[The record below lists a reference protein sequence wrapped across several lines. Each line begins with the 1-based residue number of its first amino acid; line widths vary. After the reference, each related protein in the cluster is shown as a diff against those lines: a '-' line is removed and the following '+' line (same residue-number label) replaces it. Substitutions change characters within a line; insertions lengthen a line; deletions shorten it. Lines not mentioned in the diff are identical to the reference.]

1 MSDQSSLAMAAKAKA
16 MYGKHLKSDDY
27 TELLRKKT
35 VQEIAGYLKNETA
48 FKSVLKGI
56 NEFSIHRGHLEMLIR
71 QTFYLDFLEL
81 IRYGQSKKDHF
92 YEYGVLMI
100 EIKQILMSI
109 RLLSETDKTN
119 QIAQLP
125 IFANRMI
132 SFDVEELIKVNTFD
146 ELLSV
151 LKNTPYYS
159 ILKPLKPR
167 SVLDI
172 DYANFEIVLKAYY
185 YKRVYEIIEQ
195 EFTGKDKKD
204 IRDLFDTQIELEN
217 ITKIYRLKKYYNASP
232 SEIKKVLNPTYKRIS
247 KNDLDEWIETLDAQ
261 AFLHAVNKNAYDIP
275 TDAKEFQYIE
285 YQTDAI
291 MFDLNKRLMR
301 FSTNPN
307 IILVSYLSL
316 LDIEIRNIIDIIE
329 GIRYK
334 VENDKIAKLLIY

>member
-35 VQEIAGYLKNETA
+35 VQEIAGYLKSETA
-48 FKSVLKGI
+48 FKSVLQGI
-56 NEFSIHRGHLEMLIR
+56 NEFAIHRGHLEMLIR

-81 IRYGQSKKDHF
+81 IRYGQSNKDHF

-100 EIKQILMSI
+100 EMKQILMTI

-132 SFDVEELIKVNTFD
+132 SFDVEKLIKVNTFD
-146 ELLSV
+146 ELLNV
-151 LKNTPYYS
+151 LKNTPYYNL
-159 ILKPLKPR
+159 LKPLKPR

-172 DYANFEIVLKAYY
+172 DYANFEVVLKSYY

-195 EFTGKDKKD
+195 EFTGKDKQD

-217 ITKIYRLKKYYNASP
+217 ITKIYRLKKYYNSSP
-232 SEIKKVLNPTYKRIS
+232 VEIKKVLNPTYKRIN
-247 KNDLDEWIETLDAQ
+247 KKLLDELIETKDAHG
-261 AFLHAVNKNAYDIP
+261 FLLAINQNGYNIP
-275 TDAKEFQYIE
+275 TDIKEFQY
-285 YQTDAI
+285 
-291 MFDLNKRLMR
+291 
-301 FSTNPN
+301 
-307 IILVSYLSL
+307 
-316 LDIEIRNIIDIIE
+316 
-329 GIRYK
+329 
-334 VENDKIAKLLIY
+334 

>member
-27 TELLRKKT
+27 TELLRKRT

-48 FKSVLKGI
+48 FKSVLEGI
-56 NEFSIHRGHLEMLIR
+56 NEFSIHRGHLEMLVR

-81 IRYGQSKKDHF
+81 IRYGQTNKDHF

-109 RLLSETDKTN
+109 RLLSETDKTS

-132 SFDVEELIKVNTFD
+132 SFDVERLIKVNTYD
-146 ELLSV
+146 ELLTV
-151 LKNTPYYS
+151 IKNTPYYNL
-159 ILKPLKPR
+159 LKPLKPI
-167 SVLDI
+167 STLDI
-172 DYANFEIVLKAYY
+172 DYANFEVVLKTYY
-185 YKRVYEIIEQ
+185 YKRVYEIIEH
-195 EFTGKDKKD
+195 EFSGKDKQD
-204 IRDLFDTQIELEN
+204 IKDLFDTQIELEN

-232 SEIKKVLNPTYKRIS
+232 IEIKKVLNPTHKRIPR
-247 KNDLDEWIETLDAQ
+247 KTLDEWIDTTDAES
-261 AFLHAVNKNAYDIP
+261 FLKAVKTNAYDISI
-275 TDAKEFQYIE
+275 DIKEFQYIE
-285 YQTDAI
+285 YQTDVI

-316 LDIEIRNIIDIIE
+316 LEIEIINIIDIIE

-334 VENDKIAKLLIY
+334 VDNDKIAKLLIY

>member
-35 VQEIAGYLKNETA
+35 VQEIAGYLKSETA
-48 FKSVLKGI
+48 FKSVLQGI
-56 NEFSIHRGHLEMLIR
+56 NEFAIHRGHLEMLIR

-81 IRYGQSKKDHF
+81 IRYGQSNKDHF

-100 EIKQILMSI
+100 EMKQILMTI

-132 SFDVEELIKVNTFD
+132 SFDVEKLIKVNTFD

-159 ILKPLKPR
+159 LLKPLKPR
-167 SVLDI
+167 SLLDI
-172 DYANFEIVLKAYY
+172 DYANFEVVLKSYY

-195 EFTGKDKKD
+195 EFTGKDKQD

-217 ITKIYRLKKYYNASP
+217 ITKIYRLKKYYNSSP
-232 SEIKKVLNPTYKRIS
+232 SDIKKVLNPTYKRIN
-247 KNDLDEWIETLDAQ
+247 KKLLDELIETKDAQ
-261 AFLHAVNKNAYDIP
+261 GFLLAINQNGYNIP
-275 TDAKEFQYIE
+275 TDVKEFQYIE
-285 YQTDAI
+285 YQMDAI

-316 LDIEIRNIIDIIE
+316 LEIEIRNIIDIIE

>member
-119 QIAQLP
+119 QIA
-125 IFANRMI
+125 
-132 SFDVEELIKVNTFD
+132 
-146 ELLSV
+146 
-151 LKNTPYYS
+151 
-159 ILKPLKPR
+159 
-167 SVLDI
+167 
-172 DYANFEIVLKAYY
+172 
-185 YKRVYEIIEQ
+185 
-195 EFTGKDKKD
+195 
-204 IRDLFDTQIELEN
+204 
-217 ITKIYRLKKYYNASP
+217 
-232 SEIKKVLNPTYKRIS
+232 
-247 KNDLDEWIETLDAQ
+247 
-261 AFLHAVNKNAYDIP
+261 
-275 TDAKEFQYIE
+275 
-285 YQTDAI
+285 
-291 MFDLNKRLMR
+291 
-301 FSTNPN
+301 
-307 IILVSYLSL
+307 
-316 LDIEIRNIIDIIE
+316 
-329 GIRYK
+329 
-334 VENDKIAKLLIY
+334 

>member
-48 FKSVLKGI
+48 FKSVLQGI
-56 NEFSIHRGHLEMLIR
+56 NEFAIHRGHLEMLIR

-81 IRYGQSKKDHF
+81 IRYGQSNKDHF

-100 EIKQILMSI
+100 EMKQILMTI

-132 SFDVEELIKVNTFD
+132 SFDVEKLIKVNTFD
-146 ELLSV
+146 ELLMV
-151 LKNTPYYS
+151 LKNTPYYNL
-159 ILKPLKPR
+159 LKPLKPR
-167 SVLDI
+167 SILDI
-172 DYANFEIVLKAYY
+172 DYANFEVVLKSYY
-185 YKRVYEIIEQ
+185 YKRVYEIIDH
-195 EFTGKDKKD
+195 EFTGKDKQD
-204 IRDLFDTQIELEN
+204 IKDLFDTQIELEN
-217 ITKIYRLKKYYNASP
+217 ITKIYRLKKYYNSSP
-232 SEIKKVLNPTYKRIS
+232 IEIKKVLNPTYKKIQ
-247 KNDLDEWIETLDAQ
+247 KKVLDEWIDTKDAH
-261 AFLHAVNKNAYDIP
+261 AFLLAVNQNAYDIP
-275 TDAKEFQYIE
+275 TDLKEFQYIE

-316 LDIEIRNIIDIIE
+316 LEIEIRNIIDIIE

-334 VENDKIAKLLIY
+334 VDNDKIAKLLIY

>member
-35 VQEIAGYLKNETA
+35 VQEIAGYLKSETA
-48 FKSVLKGI
+48 FKSVLQGI
-56 NEFSIHRGHLEMLIR
+56 NEFAIHRGHLEMLIR

-81 IRYGQSKKDHF
+81 IRYGQSNKDHF

-100 EIKQILMSI
+100 EMKQILMTI

-132 SFDVEELIKVNTFD
+132 SFDVEKLIKVNTFD

-151 LKNTPYYS
+151 LRNTPYYNL
-159 ILKPLKPR
+159 LKPLKPR
-167 SVLDI
+167 SILDI
-172 DYANFEIVLKAYY
+172 DYANFEVVLKSYY
-185 YKRVYEIIEQ
+185 YKRVYEIIEH
-195 EFTGKDKKD
+195 EFTGKDKQD
-204 IRDLFDTQIELEN
+204 IKDLFDTQIELEN
-217 ITKIYRLKKYYNASP
+217 ITKIYRLKKYYNSSP
-232 SEIKKVLNPTYKRIS
+232 LEIKKVLNPTYKRIN
-247 KNDLDEWIETLDAQ
+247 KKLLDELIETKDAHS
-261 AFLHAVNKNAYDIP
+261 FLLAINQNGYNIP
-275 TDAKEFQYIE
+275 TDIKEFQYIE

-316 LDIEIRNIIDIIE
+316 LEIEIRNIIDIIE

>member
-232 SEIKKVLNPTYKRIS
+232 TEIKKVLNPTYKRIS
-247 KNDLDEWIETLDAQ
+247 KNDLDEWIDTLDAQ

>member
-247 KNDLDEWIETLDAQ
+247 KNDLDEWIDTLDAQ

>member
-1 MSDQSSLAMAAKAKA
+1 MSDQSSLAMASKAKA
-16 MYGKHLKSDDY
+16 MYGKHLKSGDY
-27 TELLRKKT
+27 TELLRKRT

-48 FKSVLKGI
+48 FKSVLEGI
-56 NEFSIHRGHLEMLIR
+56 NEFSIHRGHLEMLVR

-81 IRYGQSKKDHF
+81 IRYGQTNKDHF

-109 RLLSETDKTN
+109 RLLSETDKTS

-132 SFDVEELIKVNTFD
+132 SFDVEKLIKVNTYE
-146 ELLSV
+146 ELLTV
-151 LKNTPYYS
+151 IKHTPYYNL
-159 ILKPLKPR
+159 LKPLKPL
-167 SVLDI
+167 SILDI
-172 DYANFEIVLKAYY
+172 DYANFEVVLKTYY
-185 YKRVYEIIEQ
+185 YKRVYEIIEH
-195 EFTGKDKKD
+195 EFSGKDKQD
-204 IRDLFDTQIELEN
+204 IKDLFDTQVELEN
-217 ITKIYRLKKYYNASP
+217 ITKIYRLKKYYNANTY
-232 SEIKKVLNPTYKRIS
+232 EIKKVVNPTYKRIPR
-247 KNDLDEWIETLDAQ
+247 KTLDEWIDTKDADS
-261 AFLHAVNKNAYDIP
+261 FLKAVNSNAYDIP
-275 TDAKEFQYIE
+275 TDIKEFQYIE

-316 LDIEIRNIIDIIE
+316 LEIEIRNIIDIIE

>member
-151 LKNTPYYS
+151 LKNTPYYL

-247 KNDLDEWIETLDAQ
+247 KNDLDEWIDTLDAQ

>member
-35 VQEIAGYLKNETA
+35 VQEITGYLKSETA
-48 FKSVLKGI
+48 FKSVLQGI
-56 NEFSIHRGHLEMLIR
+56 NEFAIHRGHLEMLIR

-81 IRYGQSKKDHF
+81 IRYGQSNKDHF

-100 EIKQILMSI
+100 EMKQILMTI

-132 SFDVEELIKVNTFD
+132 SFDVEKLIKVNTFD

-151 LKNTPYYS
+151 LRNTPYYNL
-159 ILKPLKPR
+159 LKPLKPR
-167 SVLDI
+167 SILDI
-172 DYANFEIVLKAYY
+172 DYANFEVVLKSYY
-185 YKRVYEIIEQ
+185 YKRVYEIIEH
-195 EFTGKDKKD
+195 EFTGKDKQD
-204 IRDLFDTQIELEN
+204 IKDLFDTQIELEN
-217 ITKIYRLKKYYNASP
+217 ITKIYRLKKYYNSSP
-232 SEIKKVLNPTYKRIS
+232 LEIKKVLNPTYKRIN
-247 KNDLDEWIETLDAQ
+247 KKLLDELIETKDAHG
-261 AFLHAVNKNAYDIP
+261 FLLAINQNGYNIP
-275 TDAKEFQYIE
+275 TDIKEFQYIE

-316 LDIEIRNIIDIIE
+316 LEIEIRNIIDIIE

>member
-1 MSDQSSLAMAAKAKA
+1 MSNQSSLAMAAKAKA

-48 FKSVLKGI
+48 FKSVLQGI
-56 NEFSIHRGHLEMLIR
+56 NEFAIHRGHLEMLIR

-81 IRYGQSKKDHF
+81 IRYGQSNKDHF

-100 EIKQILMSI
+100 EMKQILMTI

-132 SFDVEELIKVNTFD
+132 SFDVEKLIKVNTFD
-146 ELLSV
+146 ELLMV
-151 LKNTPYYS
+151 LKNTPYYNL
-159 ILKPLKPR
+159 LKPLKPR

-172 DYANFEIVLKAYY
+172 DYANFEVVLKSYY
-185 YKRVYEIIEQ
+185 YKRVYEIIDK
-195 EFTGKDKKD
+195 EFTGKDKQD

-232 SEIKKVLNPTYKRIS
+232 NEIKKVLNPTYKRIQ
-247 KNDLDEWIETLDAQ
+247 KKVLDEWIDTKDAQ
-261 AFLHAVNKNAYDIP
+261 AFLLAVNQNAYDIP
-275 TDAKEFQYIE
+275 TDIKEFQYIE

-291 MFDLNKRLMR
+291 MFNLNKRLMR

-316 LDIEIRNIIDIIE
+316 LEIEIRNIIDIIE

>member
-1 MSDQSSLAMAAKAKA
+1 MSENSSLAMAAKAKA

-48 FKSVLKGI
+48 FKSVLEGI
-56 NEFSIHRGHLEMLIR
+56 NEFSIHRGHLEMLVR
-71 QTFYLDFLEL
+71 QTFYVDFLEL
-81 IRYGQSKKDHF
+81 IRYGQTKKDHF
-92 YEYGVLMI
+92 YEYGVLMM

-109 RLLSETDKTN
+109 RLLSETDKTS

-132 SFDVEELIKVNTFD
+132 SFDVEKLINVNNFD

-151 LKNTPYYS
+151 LKSTPYYNL
-159 ILKPLKPR
+159 LKPLKPK
-167 SVLDI
+167 SLLDI
-172 DYANFEIVLKAYY
+172 DYANFEVVLKAYY
-185 YKRVYEIIEQ
+185 YKRVYEIIEH
-195 EFTGKDKKD
+195 EFSGKDKQD
-204 IRDLFDTQIELEN
+204 IKDLFDTQIELEN

-232 SEIKKVLNPTYKRIS
+232 VEIKKVLNPTYKRIT
-247 KNDLDEWIETLDAQ
+247 KKVLDEWIDTKDAQ
-261 AFLHAVNKNAYDIP
+261 GFLQAIHTHAYDIP
-275 TDAKEFQYIE
+275 TDLKEFQYIE

-291 MFDLNKRLMR
+291 MFGLNKRLMR

>member
-1 MSDQSSLAMAAKAKA
+1 MSNQSSLAMAAKAKA

-48 FKSVLKGI
+48 FKSVLQGI
-56 NEFSIHRGHLEMLIR
+56 NEFAIHRGHLEMLIR

-81 IRYGQSKKDHF
+81 IRYGQSNKDHF

-100 EIKQILMSI
+100 EMKQILMTI

-132 SFDVEELIKVNTFD
+132 SFDVEKLIKVNTFD
-146 ELLSV
+146 ELLMV
-151 LKNTPYYS
+151 LKNTPYYNL
-159 ILKPLKPR
+159 LKPLKPR
-167 SVLDI
+167 SILDI
-172 DYANFEIVLKAYY
+172 DYANFEVVLKSYY
-185 YKRVYEIIEQ
+185 YKRVYEIIDH
-195 EFTGKDKKD
+195 EFTGKDKQD
-204 IRDLFDTQIELEN
+204 IKDLFDTQIELEN
-217 ITKIYRLKKYYNASP
+217 ITKIYRLKKYYNSSP
-232 SEIKKVLNPTYKRIS
+232 IEIKKVLNPTYKKIQ
-247 KNDLDEWIETLDAQ
+247 KKVLDEWIDTKDAH
-261 AFLHAVNKNAYDIP
+261 AFLLAVNQNAYDIP
-275 TDAKEFQYIE
+275 TDLKEFQYIE

-316 LDIEIRNIIDIIE
+316 LEIEIRNIIDIIE

-334 VENDKIAKLLIY
+334 VDNDKIAKLLIY

>member
-35 VQEIAGYLKNETA
+35 VQEIAGYLKSETA
-48 FKSVLKGI
+48 FKSVLQGI
-56 NEFSIHRGHLEMLIR
+56 NEFAIHRGHLEMLIR

-81 IRYGQSKKDHF
+81 IRYGQSNKDHF

-100 EIKQILMSI
+100 EMKQILMTI

-132 SFDVEELIKVNTFD
+132 SFDVEKLIKVNTFD
-146 ELLSV
+146 ELLNV
-151 LKNTPYYS
+151 LKNTPYYNL
-159 ILKPLKPR
+159 LKPLKPR
-167 SVLDI
+167 SLLDI
-172 DYANFEIVLKAYY
+172 DYANFEVILKSYY
-185 YKRVYEIIEQ
+185 YKRVYEIIEK
-195 EFTGKDKKD
+195 EFTGKDKQD

-217 ITKIYRLKKYYNASP
+217 ITKIYRLKKYYNSSP
-232 SEIKKVLNPTYKRIS
+232 SEIKKVLNPTYKRIN
-247 KNDLDEWIETLDAQ
+247 KKLLEELIDTKDAHG
-261 AFLHAVNKNAYDIP
+261 FLLAINQNGYNIP
-275 TDAKEFQYIE
+275 TDIKEFQYIE

-316 LDIEIRNIIDIIE
+316 LEIEIRNIIDIIE

>member
-1 MSDQSSLAMAAKAKA
+1 M
-16 MYGKHLKSDDY
+16 
-27 TELLRKKT
+27 T
-35 VQEIAGYLKNETA
+35 
-48 FKSVLKGI
+48 
-56 NEFSIHRGHLEMLIR
+56 
-71 QTFYLDFLEL
+71 
-81 IRYGQSKKDHF
+81 
-92 YEYGVLMI
+92 
-100 EIKQILMSI
+100 I

-247 KNDLDEWIETLDAQ
+247 KNDLDEWIDTLDAQ

>member
-35 VQEIAGYLKNETA
+35 VQEIAGYLKSETA
-48 FKSVLKGI
+48 FKSVLQGI
-56 NEFSIHRGHLEMLIR
+56 NEFAIHRGHLEMLIR

-81 IRYGQSKKDHF
+81 IRYGQSNKDHF

-100 EIKQILMSI
+100 EMKQILMTI

-132 SFDVEELIKVNTFD
+132 SFDVEKLIKVNTFD

-151 LKNTPYYS
+151 LRNTPYYNL
-159 ILKPLKPR
+159 LKPLKPR
-167 SVLDI
+167 SILDI
-172 DYANFEIVLKAYY
+172 DYANFEVVLKSYY
-185 YKRVYEIIEQ
+185 YKRVYEIIEH
-195 EFTGKDKKD
+195 EFTGKDKQD
-204 IRDLFDTQIELEN
+204 IKDLFDTQIELEN
-217 ITKIYRLKKYYNASP
+217 ITKIYRLKKYYNSSP
-232 SEIKKVLNPTYKRIS
+232 LEIKKVLNPTYKRIN
-247 KNDLDEWIETLDAQ
+247 KKLLDELIETKDAHG
-261 AFLHAVNKNAYDIP
+261 FLLAINQNGYNIP
-275 TDAKEFQYIE
+275 TDIKEFQYIE

-316 LDIEIRNIIDIIE
+316 LEIEIRNIIDIIE

>member
-1 MSDQSSLAMAAKAKA
+1 MSNQSSLAMAAKAKA

-48 FKSVLKGI
+48 FKSVLQGI
-56 NEFSIHRGHLEMLIR
+56 NEFAIHRGHLEMLIR

-81 IRYGQSKKDHF
+81 IRYGQSNKDHF

-100 EIKQILMSI
+100 EMKQILMTI

-132 SFDVEELIKVNTFD
+132 SFDVEKLIKVSTFD
-146 ELLSV
+146 ELLNV
-151 LKNTPYYS
+151 LKNTPYYNL
-159 ILKPLKPR
+159 LKPLKPR

-172 DYANFEIVLKAYY
+172 DYANFEVVLKSYY
-185 YKRVYEIIEQ
+185 YKRVYEIIEH
-195 EFTGKDKKD
+195 EFSGKDKQD
-204 IRDLFDTQIELEN
+204 IKDLFDTQIELEN
-217 ITKIYRLKKYYNASP
+217 ITKIYRLKKYYNANP
-232 SEIKKVLNPTYKRIS
+232 VEIKKVLNPTYKKIQ
-247 KNDLDEWIETLDAQ
+247 KKVLDEWIETKDAQ
-261 AFLHAVNKNAYDIP
+261 AFLVEVNQNAYDIP
-275 TDAKEFQYIE
+275 TDIKEFQYIE

-291 MFDLNKRLMR
+291 MFELNKRLMR
-301 FSTNPN
+301 FSSNPN

-316 LDIEIRNIIDIIE
+316 LEIEIRNIIDIIE

-334 VENDKIAKLLIY
+334 VDNDKIAKLLIY

>member
-35 VQEIAGYLKNETA
+35 VQEIAGYLKSETA
-48 FKSVLKGI
+48 FKSVLQGI
-56 NEFSIHRGHLEMLIR
+56 NEFAIHRGHLEMLIR

-81 IRYGQSKKDHF
+81 IRYGQSNKDHF

-100 EIKQILMSI
+100 EMKQILMTI

-132 SFDVEELIKVNTFD
+132 SFDVEKLIKVNTFD
-146 ELLSV
+146 ELLNV
-151 LKNTPYYS
+151 LKNTPYYNL
-159 ILKPLKPR
+159 LKPLKPR

-172 DYANFEIVLKAYY
+172 DYANFEVVLKTYY
-185 YKRVYEIIEQ
+185 YKRVYEIIEH
-195 EFTGKDKKD
+195 EFTGKDKQD

-217 ITKIYRLKKYYNASP
+217 ITKIYRLKKYYNSSP
-232 SEIKKVLNPTYKRIS
+232 LEIKKVLNPTYKRIN
-247 KNDLDEWIETLDAQ
+247 KKLLDELIETKDAHG
-261 AFLHAVNKNAYDIP
+261 FLLAINQNGYNIP
-275 TDAKEFQYIE
+275 TDIKEFQYIE
-285 YQTDAI
+285 YQMDAI

-316 LDIEIRNIIDIIE
+316 LEIEIRNIIDIIE

>member
-35 VQEIAGYLKNETA
+35 VQEIAGYLKSETA
-48 FKSVLKGI
+48 FKSVLQGI
-56 NEFSIHRGHLEMLIR
+56 NEFAIHRGHLEMLIR

-81 IRYGQSKKDHF
+81 IRYGQSNKDHF

-100 EIKQILMSI
+100 EMKQILMTI

-132 SFDVEELIKVNTFD
+132 SFDVEKLIKVNTFD

-159 ILKPLKPR
+159 LLKPLKPR
-167 SVLDI
+167 SLLDI
-172 DYANFEIVLKAYY
+172 DYANFEVVLKSYY

-195 EFTGKDKKD
+195 EFTGKDKQD

-217 ITKIYRLKKYYNASP
+217 ITKIYRLKKYYNSSP
-232 SEIKKVLNPTYKRIS
+232 SDIKKVLNPTYKRIN
-247 KNDLDEWIETLDAQ
+247 KKLLDELIETKDAQ
-261 AFLHAVNKNAYDIP
+261 GFLVAINQNGYNIP
-275 TDAKEFQYIE
+275 TDVKEFQYIE
-285 YQTDAI
+285 YQMDAI

-316 LDIEIRNIIDIIE
+316 LEIEIRNIIDIIE